1 MEKPLHTLQSLLIVL
16 DLCQPH
22 YQNLFIIY
30 LKFIAK
36 NLDVKTVSLSLSLK
50 GLKITKF
57 LRTAKSVQKINTK
70 KWINEKV
77 SKYIQGLQ

>member
-22 YQNLFIIY
+22 YQSLFIIY

-50 GLKITKF
+50 GLKIIKF

>member
-22 YQNLFIIY
+22 CQNLFIIY